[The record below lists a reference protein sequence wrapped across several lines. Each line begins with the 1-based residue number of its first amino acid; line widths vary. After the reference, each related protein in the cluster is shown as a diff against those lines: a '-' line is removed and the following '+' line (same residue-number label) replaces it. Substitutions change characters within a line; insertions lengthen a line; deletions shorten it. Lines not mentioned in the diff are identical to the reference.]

1 MYISSGSISTIS
13 DGYEY
18 SDKFTL
24 SVVELKHTDLAT
36 DEDKQYGIDKWARLF
51 KSTTWEEVKS
61 LTENNAFIQSAAR
74 SMFKREVDESTLRLC
89 SKLEWEIAAEERRN
103 KRLAELESKTTEQA
117 TTITDLQTENANLA
131 STINK
136 LKEELAALK
145 GQ

>member
-1 MYISSGSISTIS
+1 M
-13 DGYEY
+13 
-18 SDKFTL
+18 
-24 SVVELKHTDLAT
+24 VELKHRDLAT

-117 TTITDLQTENANLA
+117 TTITSQAVTINEQAVTINEQATTITDLQTENATLA